1 MQERRQPLAPRA
13 RKEGLVIEE
22 LPNEMLVYDLKR
34 DKAHC
39 LNPMA
44 ALVWRHC
51 DGETSVAEM
60 VRLLQA
66 ELKTSVDE
74 ELVWLAL
81 DQLEKSFLLQ
91 ERLTRSLGARL
102 SRREVVRRLGLTAGV
117 TLPLITSILAPTV
130 VEAASCARATMSCAT
145 VPCCPGT
152 CVCAPALRVC
162 VGAC

>member
-1 MQERRQPLAPRA
+1 MQEKRQPLAPRA

-22 LPNEMLVYDLKR
+22 LPDEVLVYDLKR

-51 DGETSVAEM
+51 DGETSMAEM

-66 ELKTSVDE
+66 ELKTPVDE
-74 ELVWLAL
+74 ELAWFAL
-81 DQLEKSFLLQ
+81 DQLEKSLLLQ
-91 ERLTRSLGARL
+91 ERLTRPPGGRL
-102 SRREVVRRLGLTAGV
+102 SRRELVRRLGLTAGI

-130 VEAASCARATMSCAT
+130 VEAASCHHAGTSCAT
-145 VPCCPGT
+145 VACCPG
-152 CVCAPALRVC
+152 CSCVFNVCAGFC
-162 VGAC
+162 

>member
-1 MQERRQPLAPRA
+1 MQEKRQSLAPRA

-22 LPNEMLVYDLKR
+22 LPDEVLVYDLRR

-51 DGETSVAEM
+51 DGETGMAEM

-66 ELKTSVDE
+66 ELKTPVDE
-74 ELVWLAL
+74 ELVWFAL

-91 ERLTRSLGARL
+91 ERLTRPLRSRL
-102 SRREVVRRLGLTAGV
+102 SRRELVRRLGLTAGI

-130 VEAASCARATMSCAT
+130 VEAASCAHLGMSCAT
-145 VPCCPGT
+145 VACCPG
-152 CVCAPALRVC
+152 CVCAASVLCAGVC
-162 VGAC
+162 

>member
-1 MQERRQPLAPRA
+1 MQEKRQPLAPRA
-13 RKEGLVIEE
+13 RDEGLVIED
-22 LPNEMLVYDLKR
+22 LPDEVLVYDLKR

-66 ELKTSVDE
+66 ELKTPVDE
-74 ELVWLAL
+74 ELVWFAL

-91 ERLTRSLGARL
+91 ERQTRRLRGSL
-102 SRREVVRRLGLTAGV
+102 SRRALVRRLGLTAGV
-117 TLPLITSILAPTV
+117 TLPMITSILAPTV
-130 VEAASCARATMSCAT
+130 VEAASCAHVTMSCAT
-145 VPCCPGT
+145 VACCPGCT
-152 CVCAPALRVC
+152 CVANLCAGVC
-162 VGAC
+162 

>member
-1 MQERRQPLAPRA
+1 VQEKRQPPAPRA

-22 LPNEMLVYDLKR
+22 LPDEVLVYDLKR

-44 ALVWRHC
+44 ALVWRPC
-51 DGETSVAEM
+51 DGATSVAEI

-66 ELKTSVDE
+66 ELKTPVDE
-74 ELVWLAL
+74 ELVWFAL
-81 DQLEKSFLLQ
+81 DQLEKTFLLQ
-91 ERLTRSLGARL
+91 GRQTRRLRGRL
-102 SRREVVRRLGLTAGV
+102 SRRELVRRLGLTAGV

-130 VEAASCARATMSCAT
+130 VEAASCAHGGMSCAT

-152 CVCAPALRVC
+152 CVCLGTC
-162 VGAC
+162 VGLC

>member
-1 MQERRQPLAPRA
+1 MQEKRQPLAPRA
-13 RKEGLVIEE
+13 RDEGLVIED
-22 LPNEMLVYDLKR
+22 LPDEVLVYDLKR

-51 DGETSVAEM
+51 DGETGMAEM

-66 ELKTSVDE
+66 ELKTPVDE
-74 ELVWLAL
+74 ELVWFAL

-91 ERLTRSLGARL
+91 ERQTRRLRGSL
-102 SRREVVRRLGLTAGV
+102 SRRELVRRLGLTAGV

-130 VEAASCARATMSCAT
+130 VEAASCAHVTMSCAT
-145 VPCCPGT
+145 VACCPGCT
-152 CVCAPALRVC
+152 CVANLCAGVS
-162 VGAC
+162 

>member
-1 MQERRQPLAPRA
+1 VKEKRQPPAPRA

-22 LPNEMLVYDLKR
+22 LPDEVLVYDLKR

-51 DGETSVAEM
+51 DGETSMADM

-66 ELKTSVDE
+66 KLKTPVDE
-74 ELVWLAL
+74 ELVWFAL
-81 DQLEKSFLLQ
+81 DQLEKSLLLQ
-91 ERLTRSLGARL
+91 ERLTRPQGGRL
-102 SRREVVRRLGLTAGV
+102 SRRELVRRLGLTAGV

-130 VEAASCARATMSCAT
+130 VEAASCAHTGSPCIT
-145 VPCCPGT
+145 VACCPGCG
-152 CVCAPALRVC
+152 CVANLC
-162 VGAC
+162 VGVC

>member
-1 MQERRQPLAPRA
+1 MQEKRQPLAPRA
-13 RKEGLVIEE
+13 RDEGLVIEE
-22 LPNEMLVYDLKR
+22 LPDEVLVYDLKR

-66 ELKTSVDE
+66 ELKTPVDE
-74 ELVWLAL
+74 ELVWFAL

-91 ERLTRSLGARL
+91 ERQTRRLRGRL
-102 SRREVVRRLGLTAGV
+102 SRRELVRRLGLTAGV

-130 VEAASCARATMSCAT
+130 VEAASCAHVTMSCAT
-145 VPCCPGT
+145 VACCPGCT
-152 CVCAPALRVC
+152 CVANLC

>member
-1 MQERRQPLAPRA
+1 MQEKRQPLAPRA
-13 RKEGLVIEE
+13 RKEGLVIEG
-22 LPNEMLVYDLKR
+22 LPDEVLVYDLKR

-66 ELKTSVDE
+66 ELKTPVDE
-74 ELVWLAL
+74 ELVWFAL

-91 ERLTRSLGARL
+91 ERQTRRLRGRL
-102 SRREVVRRLGLTAGV
+102 SRRELVRRLGLTAGV

-130 VEAASCARATMSCAT
+130 VEAASCAHSGMSCAT
-145 VPCCPGT
+145 VACCPG
-152 CVCAPALRVC
+152 CVCAASVLCAGVC
-162 VGAC
+162 

>member
-1 MQERRQPLAPRA
+1 MQEKRKPLAPRA

-22 LPNEMLVYDLKR
+22 LPDEVLVYDLKR

-66 ELKTSVDE
+66 ELKTPVDE
-74 ELVWLAL
+74 ELVWFAL

-91 ERLTRSLGARL
+91 ERLIRPPRGRL
-102 SRREVVRRLGLTAGV
+102 SRRELVRRLGLTAGI

-130 VEAASCARATMSCAT
+130 VEAASCAHVTMSCAT
-145 VPCCPGT
+145 VACCPGCT
-152 CVCAPALRVC
+152 CVANLCAGIC
-162 VGAC
+162 

>member
-1 MQERRQPLAPRA
+1 
-13 RKEGLVIEE
+13 VIEE
-22 LPNEMLVYDLKR
+22 LPDEVLVYDLKR

-66 ELKTSVDE
+66 ELKTPVDE
-74 ELVWLAL
+74 ELVWFAL

-91 ERLTRSLGARL
+91 ERQTRPLGDRL
-102 SRREVVRRLGLTAGV
+102 SRRELVRRLGLTAGV

-130 VEAASCARATMSCAT
+130 VEAASCAHFAMSCAT
-145 VPCCPGT
+145 VACCSGCTCAASLLCIGT
-152 CVCAPALRVC
+152 C
-162 VGAC
+162 

>member
-1 MQERRQPLAPRA
+1 MQEKRQPLPPRA

-81 DQLEKSFLLQ
+81 DQLQKSFLLQ
-91 ERLTRSLGARL
+91 ERLTRPLGGRL
-102 SRREVVRRLGLTAGV
+102 SRRELVRRLGLTAGV
-117 TLPLITSILAPTV
+117 TLPMITSILAPTV
-130 VEAASCARATMSCAT
+130 VEAASGAHTGGSCAT
-145 VPCCPGT
+145 VACCPGCT
-152 CVCAPALRVC
+152 CVANLC
-162 VGAC
+162 VGLC

>member
-1 MQERRQPLAPRA
+1 MQEKRQPLAPRA
-13 RKEGLVIEE
+13 RDEGIVIEE
-22 LPNEMLVYDLKR
+22 LPDEVLVYDLKR

-60 VRLLQA
+60 VVLLQV
-66 ELKTSVDE
+66 ELKTPVDE
-74 ELVWLAL
+74 ELVWFAL

-91 ERLTRSLGARL
+91 ERQTRPLGGGL
-102 SRREVVRRLGLTAGV
+102 SRRELVRRLGLTAGV

-130 VEAASCARATMSCAT
+130 VEAASCAHTGMSCAT
-145 VPCCPGT
+145 VACCPGCT
-152 CVCAPALRVC
+152 CVANLCAGVC
-162 VGAC
+162 

>member
-1 MQERRQPLAPRA
+1 MQEKRQPLAPRA
-13 RKEGLVIEE
+13 RDEGLVIED
-22 LPNEMLVYDLKR
+22 LPDEVLVYDLKR

-66 ELKTSVDE
+66 ELKTPVDE
-74 ELVWLAL
+74 ELVWFAL

-91 ERLTRSLGARL
+91 ERQTRRLRGRL
-102 SRREVVRRLGLTAGV
+102 SRRELVRRLGLTAGV

-130 VEAASCARATMSCAT
+130 VEAASCAHVLMSCAT
-145 VPCCPGT
+145 VVCCPGCT
-152 CVCAPALRVC
+152 CVAGLCA
-162 VGAC
+162 GAC